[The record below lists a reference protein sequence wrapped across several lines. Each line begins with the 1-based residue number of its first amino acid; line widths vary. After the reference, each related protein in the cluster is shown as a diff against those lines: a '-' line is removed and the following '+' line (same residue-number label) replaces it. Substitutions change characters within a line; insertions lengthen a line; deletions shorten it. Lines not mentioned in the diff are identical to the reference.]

1 MFGIATK
8 ILELPIWMASHEPGQ
23 NAPWSVSQ
31 HSKGFSLE
39 GPVLCLLSLLFS
51 SLRSNRACQ
60 AAGLRLALCQSRQ
73 GLPSPFAEGHGHR
86 ARSTAVAPAREQ
98 EARWWFTLPVVDLNG
113 NPEINWQA
121 TPSQS
126 AAERELQVLHKWW
139 APEQTAT
146 IGWTLLSSI
155 SWPASPHYLRA
166 SSFASPRRSATIA
179 SSLF

>member
-1 MFGIATK
+1 MLAVPWRLSTK
-8 ILELPIWMASHEPGQ
+8 LIFSFLPKRHVRHCHEDTTRVRVNWAAHVAGLLPELPIWMASHEPGQ

-98 EARWWFTLPVVDLNG
+98 EARW
-113 NPEINWQA
+113 
-121 TPSQS
+121 
-126 AAERELQVLHKWW
+126 
-139 APEQTAT
+139 
-146 IGWTLLSSI
+146 
-155 SWPASPHYLRA
+155 
-166 SSFASPRRSATIA
+166 
-179 SSLF
+179 